1 MKLTNLSL
9 SIMIALGVAACG
21 GSDGGNND
29 NTPAPVDPPKP
40 DTTPTPPAPTPD
52 DSNKDDKI
60 VDPTGTK
67 VVDGRDLTKEST
79 VGGLQYIRRE
89 ASDYDRVFNP
99 AKPASATPLLGVS
112 LDEQNPK
119 LTNIVLARRDL
130 EREEDKAVRAQFAG
144 GLETEPLTPEGKPQ
158 EKVSLQAENFKNV
171 DILAGAF
178 KQVGSAKFG
187 DTDDRLDP
195 VTHDINTHI
204 QNNVDKDREFTR
216 ERVEFV
222 YTPRYEY
229 RQPYVDYPNK
239 APTATKKESDLA
251 NDPVLHAVNAAT
263 ADYEAAPLA
272 PPLPGRNSADTATL
286 QAELAAAP
294 DADGKTWTERD
305 PNYHSRHPVNTG
317 TGTDAAWGNFHN
329 DKRLYGNFDSSDPSP
344 DSSPDAPDALA
355 DAAAWRNMGTYQTI
369 GGPAIP
375 PTTSVDYT
383 GATYNSTAYNGVD
396 PKKNN
401 VVDWNQHPSGTNR
414 VYGGPI
420 TRNTW
425 VNNNTS
431 SVAPPAPSDMR
442 TSRTYDYKKNYAN
455 NGAYP
460 NYPYE
465 MFGYPFKSYNEED
478 NNTLTNN
485 GQRDSA
491 DSVRVGDDDPHT
503 HEHIYLERE
512 KFTAIREPKSI
523 RPLVNPVANDWK
535 WELNQKWNHTYPL
548 IVEEYRNDPLL
559 GRVLVRRYA
568 ASYTKEY
575 NPAIGRV
582 YQNTVTPDLKYTG
595 DSYTG
600 PAYAGGT
607 PITCGGLLECKLS
620 ANSIPQLQWAY
631 WQNPVNEGNGQRG
644 EFRGPA
650 YTGWDQDVRTVQFAD
665 TRIWKPDTPGY
676 RPEYERK
683 YGANLI
689 WWSTQDSAF
698 ENWATSKGLN
708 PRARRV
714 DRNVSS
720 EGGDGSEN
728 LLWGNADPQNA
739 IGTDARDRD
748 VEIQPTGDI
757 TNGLIRVGGDK
768 YSHTGKMATL
778 GQELIWKDGRWE
790 DHHKTTTRIFGHY
803 HLAWAD
809 QEDDRKVKAMSLN
822 SYSGARSFVAKVKDY
837 VPNAQSA
844 YQSPWG
850 AVPNLD
856 SEPLKYSIGAE
867 PMTLQKV
874 QYGRVTSNL
883 DLVSGEGPLGDGF
896 LRAPFAKK
904 GEGDSVDN
912 YFFRGVDATT
922 IEQMAALP
930 QEGTVKY
937 VGHALMYG
945 INNDFHGMTGDTHA
959 VEPSKNLPNAFNG
972 LGRVPAGGGGTAT
985 IGLGNFVEAD
995 VDFGA
1000 HKVKGDV
1007 YNAWLVDDTK
1017 PGVVHDKLVSFEGD
1031 ITGNTVL
1038 GKADRAYDP
1047 GNDNA
1052 EFRAAFFGSMA
1063 DEMGGAFNSVASEDK
1078 YGSAYETG
1086 DWGGVFGAKK
1096 LGSAN
1101 TFQGDDGANVYG
1113 N

>member
-1 MKLTNLSL
+1 MKLKNISVA
-9 SIMIALGVAACG
+9 IMVALGVAACG
-21 GSDGGNND
+21 GSDNN
-29 NTPAPVDPPKP
+29 NQPAPVDPPQPPQK
-40 DTTPTPPAPTPD
+40 DLQPTPEPTPD
-52 DSNKDDKI
+52 TSKNDEKI

-99 AKPASATPLLGVS
+99 DKPASATPLLGVS

-130 EREEDKAVRAQFAG
+130 EREDEKAVRAQFAG
-144 GLETEPLTPEGKPQ
+144 GLDTEPLTPEGKPQ

-239 APTATKKESDLA
+239 APTAVKRESDDDKDAALYDVTA
-251 NDPVLHAVNAAT
+251 NYD
-263 ADYEAAPLA
+263 AAPLA
-272 PPLPGRNSADTATL
+272 PELPGSATNTAPL
-286 QAELAAAP
+286 QAVLEAGNWSEQAQ
-294 DADGKTWTERD
+294 
-305 PNYHSRHPVNTG
+305 NNHSRHPVNTG
-317 TGTDAAWGNFHN
+317 TGRDSAWGDFGNN
-329 DKRLYGNFDSSDPSP
+329 KQLYGNFDSSDPNP
-344 DSSPDAPDALA
+344 DSSPTPPGGFANAG
-355 DAAAWRNMGTYQTI
+355 AWRNKGTNSGVLPEIGSGPNKVQLNYTGGTYYES
-369 GGPAIP
+369 GH
-375 PTTSVDYT
+375 
-383 GATYNSTAYNGVD
+383 NGVD
-396 PKKNN
+396 PKPDSI
-401 VVDWNQHPSGTNR
+401 VDWNQHPDGTNKS
-414 VYGGPI
+414 YSDPF

-425 VNNNTS
+425 VDIGGGANI
-431 SVAPPAPSDMR
+431 PDQKYKR
-442 TSRTYDYKKNYAN
+442 TQIPYNYKQ

-460 NYPYE
+460 GYPYP
-465 MFGYPFKSYNEED
+465 MFGYPYSEYNTTNEQE
-478 NNTLTNN
+478 NNTLAAGGRT
-485 GQRDSA
+485 A
-491 DSVRVGDDDPHT
+491 DDAARIGDNDPKK

-523 RPLVNPVANDWK
+523 RPLVNPVANEWK
-535 WELNQKWNHTYPL
+535 WNLRQEWRINYTVTRNYYRATYDPMTGARNGKESTPYNTNYLGDHEDINGLDHLQPQINTAISAKINTPYSGADCDQDL
-548 IVEEYRNDPLL
+548 IVCTYT
-559 GRVLVRRYA
+559 A
-568 ASYTKEY
+568 AS
-575 NPAIGRV
+575 RH
-582 YQNTVTPDLKYTG
+582 
-595 DSYTG
+595 
-600 PAYAGGT
+600 
-607 PITCGGLLECKLS
+607 
-620 ANSIPQLQWAY
+620 LQWAY
-631 WQNPVNEGNGQRG
+631 WENPVNEGKGQRG

-698 ENWATSKGLN
+698 ENWATSKGLD

-714 DRNVSS
+714 DRNVST
-720 EGGDGSEN
+720 EGGEGSED
-728 LLWGNADPQNA
+728 LVWGNNADGMLA
-739 IGTDARDRD
+739 SGTDARDRD

-757 TNGLIRVGGDK
+757 TNGLIRIGGDK

-778 GQELIWKDGRWE
+778 GQELVWKDGRWE

-809 QEDDRKVKAMSLN
+809 QDDGRAVKAMSMN
-822 SYSGARSFVAKVKDY
+822 SYSGARSFVAKVKDT
-837 VPNAQSA
+837 VPNAQSG

-850 AVPNLD
+850 SVPNLD

-912 YFFRGVDATT
+912 YFFRGVDATS
-922 IEQMAALP
+922 IEQMDALP
-930 QEGTVKY
+930 KQGAVKY

-945 INNDFHGMTGDTHA
+945 INNDFHGITGDTHA
-959 VEPSKNLPNAFNG
+959 VEPKKDLPNAFNG
-972 LGRVPAGGGGTAT
+972 LGRTPSGGGTAE

-1000 HKVKGDV
+1000 RKVKGDV
-1007 YNAWLVDDTK
+1007 YNTWLVTDDK
-1017 PGVVHDKLVSFEGD
+1017 PTVVHDKLVAFEGD

-1038 GKADRAYDP
+1038 GTADRTYVPGDDKAD
-1047 GNDNA
+1047 
-1052 EFRAAFFGSMA
+1052 FRAAFFGKEA
-1063 DEMGGAFNSVASEDK
+1063 DEMGGSFNSVKPEDK

-1096 LGSAN
+1096 LGSSN

>member
-1 MKLTNLSL
+1 MKLKNISVA
-9 SIMIALGVAACG
+9 IMVALGVAACG
-21 GSDGGNND
+21 GSDNN
-29 NTPAPVDPPKP
+29 NQPAPVDPPQPPQK
-40 DTTPTPPAPTPD
+40 DLQPTPEPTPETSKND
-52 DSNKDDKI
+52 EKI

-99 AKPASATPLLGVS
+99 DKPASATPLLGVS

-130 EREEDKAVRAQFAG
+130 EREDEKAVRAQFAG
-144 GLETEPLTPEGKPQ
+144 GLDTEPLTPEGKPQ

-178 KQVGSAKFG
+178 KQVGSAQFN
-187 DTDDRLDP
+187 DPDDDRLDP
-195 VTHDINTHI
+195 TSHDINTHI

-222 YTPRYEY
+222 YTPRFEY
-229 RQPYVDYPNK
+229 RQPFVDYPNATDANK
-239 APTATKKESDLA
+239 RNESDNDTALTATAGVETQ
-251 NDPVLHAVNAAT
+251 PI
-263 ADYEAAPLA
+263 APG
-272 PPLPGRNSADTATL
+272 LPGASPTDTSVL
-286 QAELAAAP
+286 QSELIN
-294 DADGKTWTERD
+294 DGDWTTKPE
-305 PNYHSRHPVNTG
+305 NINSRHPVNTG
-317 TGTDAAWGNFHN
+317 TNA
-329 DKRLYGNFDSSDPSP
+329 DKASGFFVNNEQLYGNRTYP
-344 DSSPDAPDALA
+344 DTPQYMANAS
-355 DAAAWRNMGTYQTI
+355 AWRNKGTVKFDGTAISPNVSPYTPVERSVNTDGSI
-369 GGPAIP
+369 YYDPA
-375 PTTSVDYT
+375 TTKEDN
-383 GATYNSTAYNGVD
+383 A
-396 PKKNN
+396 
-401 VVDWNQHPSGTNR
+401 VDWSNGAFKGAVSRQTYLNIAGTKPP
-414 VYGGPI
+414 GSLDDD
-420 TRNTW
+420 TRTGK
-425 VNNNTS
+425 
-431 SVAPPAPSDMR
+431 
-442 TSRTYDYKKNYAN
+442 DYNYQQKWPK
-455 NGAYP
+455 GAYP
-460 NYPYE
+460 DYPEE
-465 MFGYPFKSYNEED
+465 MFGYPFSGYKED
-478 NNTLTNN
+478 RNNTLT
-485 GQRDSA
+485 GGID
-491 DSVRVGDDDPHT
+491 GDPKQ

-523 RPLVNPVANDWK
+523 RPLVNPVANEWSWK
-535 WELNQKWNHTYPL
+535 LRQEWATYYNIYATVSWQGYDHNGNLYTWYSHYSFVTPSPD
-548 IVEEYRNDPLL
+548 IDRGDGDVYHNTVAGKASRGDAYTGAGCTAPGGSL
-559 GRVLVRRYA
+559 GV
-568 ASYTKEY
+568 SC
-575 NPAIGRV
+575 V
-582 YQNTVTPDLKYTG
+582 YQGINRTV
-595 DSYTG
+595 
-600 PAYAGGT
+600 
-607 PITCGGLLECKLS
+607 
-620 ANSIPQLQWAY
+620 LQWAH
-631 WQNPVNEGNGQRG
+631 WHTPTNEGKGQRG

-650 YTGWDQDVRTVQFAD
+650 YTGWDQDNRTIQFAD
-665 TRIWKPDTPGY
+665 TRIWKPGTLGY

-698 ENWATSKGLN
+698 ENWATSKGLD

-714 DRNVSS
+714 DRNVST
-720 EGGDGSEN
+720 EGGEGSED
-728 LLWGNADPQNA
+728 LVWGNNADGMLA
-739 IGTDARDRD
+739 SGTDARDRD

-809 QEDDRKVKAMSLN
+809 QDDGRAVKAMSMN
-822 SYSGARSFVAKVKDY
+822 SYSGARSFVAKVKDT
-837 VPNAQSA
+837 VPNAQSG

-850 AVPNLD
+850 GVPNLD

-912 YFFRGVDATT
+912 YFFRGVDATS
-922 IEQMAALP
+922 IEQMDALP
-930 QEGTVKY
+930 KQGAVKY

-945 INNDFHGMTGDTHA
+945 INNDFHGITGNTHA
-959 VEPSKNLPNAFNG
+959 VEPKKDLPNAFNG
-972 LGRVPAGGGGTAT
+972 LGRTPSGGGTAE

-1000 HKVKGDV
+1000 RKVKGDV
-1007 YNAWLVDDTK
+1007 YNTWLVTDDK
-1017 PGVVHDKLVSFEGD
+1017 PTVVHDKLVAFEGD

-1038 GKADRAYDP
+1038 GTADRTYVPGDDKAD
-1047 GNDNA
+1047 
-1052 EFRAAFFGSMA
+1052 FRAAFFGKEA
-1063 DEMGGAFNSVASEDK
+1063 DEMGGSFNSVKPDDK

-1096 LGSAN
+1096 LGSSN